1 MSKRKP
7 RITPARQGGAFDGVF
22 DPPSPDVDAPTKT
35 TPAKSP
41 AAKRSGVPQPGD
53 PAHDRTVQANWNV
66 PAWLRAKVRAVKDF
80 DGTSQNEVVA
90 AALERY
96 VAELEE
102 GRGEPYPVQARHFE

>member
-22 DPPSPDVDAPTKT
+22 DPPDIDASGD
-35 TPAKSP
+35 TPKRKAV
-41 AAKRSGVPQPGD
+41 AKRSGVPQPGEH
-53 PAHDRTVQANWNV
+53 AYDRTVQANWNV

-102 GRGEPYPVQARHFE
+102 GRGEPYPVQTRHFE

>member
-7 RITPARQGGAFDGVF
+7 RITPARQGGAFEGVF
-22 DPPSPDVDAPTKT
+22 DPPTPEAEPSGSKP
-35 TPAKSP
+35 PAKR
-41 AAKRSGVPQPGD
+41 AAKRTGVPQPGD

-96 VAELEE
+96 VSELEE
-102 GRGEPYPVQARHFE
+102 GRGEPYPVQSRHFE